1 MDEASYSGNLLET
14 MEESTNEN
22 KEAEEPEHTRM
33 GGIEDSE
40 QSQRNM
46 AVCADTEYGTN
57 Q

>member
-14 MEESTNEN
+14 MEKSTNEN

-33 GGIEDSE
+33 GGIGDSE